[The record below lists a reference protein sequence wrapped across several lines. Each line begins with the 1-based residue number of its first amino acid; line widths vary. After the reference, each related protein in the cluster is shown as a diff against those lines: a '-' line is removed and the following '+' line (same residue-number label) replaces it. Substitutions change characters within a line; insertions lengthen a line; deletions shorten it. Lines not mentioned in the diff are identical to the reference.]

1 MNPNLKRP
9 SISHPNGSTSTLQIL
24 LRLIWEIHIYRIRRS
39 RAVERSPASHP
50 WPLWDLLH
58 PLEPGRLRKE
68 DFITQLRIV
77 LRILQAHP
85 VVRALPPPTAEDTRL
100 VHIHTP
106 RALLLLQAQVDT
118 PPVHIRIL
126 LAPRLL
132 QAQLVEVRAP
142 TQDTPPAHIRILPAP
157 PLLQTQLAF
166 RRDLRPFMEGNPLAL
181 RILMLTPLVPRL
193 LQIRLVFRWGTLM
206 ELTRLL
212 PILTRREQ
220 LMEPLPAVFRLDPL
234 PPTEAPIRMHIPT
247 PLQQPQNPPA
257 TTADPPGLWS
267 VGSTTTPANTENSTD
282 YYGDGN
288 PDSSNYN
295 G

>member
-1 MNPNLKRP
+1 MVRRQP
-9 SISHPNGSTSTLQIL
+9 SKSCSDLSGKFTYTAYADPAPWKGPPHPILASYGISS
-24 LRLIWEIHIYRIRRS
+24 IRWS
-39 RAVERSPASHP
+39 RVRDYA
-50 WPLWDLLH
+50 
-58 PLEPGRLRKE
+58 KE

-193 LQIRLVFRWGTLM
+193 LQIRLVFRWGPLM

-220 LMEPLPAVFRLDPL
+220 LLEPLQAVFRLDSL

-247 PLQQPQNPPA
+247 PLQQPQI
-257 TTADPPGLWS
+257 LL
-267 VGSTTTPANTENSTD
+267 
-282 YYGDGN
+282 
-288 PDSSNYN
+288 DSGASAVPQP
-295 G
+295 